1 MVLREILHARN
12 EQWQQPNKFYGVA
25 IGFVVDLRDPDHLG
39 RVKLNIP
46 ELFLE
51 EQNEAVFVTQSNT
64 ESRGHSY
71 FARVATLMAGG
82 KRGSYFVPEVGD
94 EVVVAFEQGD
104 MNRPMI
110 IGSLWNSEGEPP
122 ESMDS
127 DGKNDIRAIH
137 TRSGHKIVFN
147 DSDDKPSIL
156 IVDKTKENSIFIDS
170 ANNKMEIKVKG
181 DLNIEVGGKLT
192 IQAKQD
198 ISAETKANL
207 EIKATGSGNLETKQ
221 ALTVKSGMGVTVE
234 GLTQAEVKAPQVS
247 VNGSGMT
254 EVKGG
259 LVKIN

>member
-1 MVLREILHARN
+1 MSLFELVASTSAGLRDEA
-12 EQWQQPNKFYGVA
+12 NKIYGVV
-25 IGFVVDLRDPDHLG
+25 IGIVADIKDPKGFGRIKVDFPWMDD
-39 RVKLNIP
+39 NT
-46 ELFLE
+46 
-51 EQNEAVFVTQSNT
+51 ADTVTLDSKD
-64 ESRGHSY
+64 SPAHSY
-71 FARVATLMAGG
+71 WARIATLMAGQN
-82 KRGSYFVPEVGD
+82 RGSYFIPDLKEEVL
-94 EVVVAFEQGD
+94 VAFEHGD
-104 MNRPMI
+104 VDRPII
-110 IGSLWNSEGEPP
+110 IGMLWNKDNAPP

-234 GLTQAEVKAPQVS
+234 GSTQAEVKAPQVS